1 MVWTELA
8 LPVAHSSFVM
18 VEINFHTP
26 NSEAQKTL
34 GLVTRRGDRGCPT
47 VMNLK
52 RAHGG
57 MGAHDAVP
65 DTSSVAVPSM

>member
-1 MVWTELA
+1 MVWTELV
-8 LPVAHSSFVM
+8 LPVARSSFVM
-18 VEINFHTP
+18 VEINVHAP
-26 NSEAQKTL
+26 NSEARETL

-57 MGAHDAVP
+57 MGVHDVVP
-65 DTSSVAVPSM
+65 DNSSVVVPSM